1 MAAVAALGVLF
12 LLLLQTPMAK
22 RMVAER
28 LASVLST
35 GSGFAVRIGTLD
47 GTLPFDAEIADVRVS
62 DADGLWLTLDRVTFD
77 WQPLDLLSGRLH
89 VTGMSAGILTLARLP
104 TSPPEQPAD
113 KHGIDLSLGVPQLP
127 WPTTVDGLRIER
139 IVLAP
144 AVLGEAA
151 RLNLSGQARL
161 GGEARDAAITLAIA
175 RIDGRVGTAGLR
187 FGQSG
192 APAQLMLDANIDE
205 PAGGLIARA
214 LSLPGLPPVSLQLA
228 GSGAASDWRG
238 RLRAVAGPARLD
250 GTLALAIGDTLSVD
264 LNAHAEEA
272 GRLAPGIAAFVP
284 PSFEIVGRL
293 RWQPGRRLD
302 VARLALAAPEARA
315 ELSGGL
321 DLDAASVQASFDIAV
336 ADGARWRPLL
346 APTSLNAAHLA
357 GSVSGS
363 LDQPHFA
370 LQTSID
376 HLVAPQISAARVDA
390 KVAGSATLRDR
401 QVVTFLSIAAE
412 GTSSGIAVADARL
425 AAVVGNAAAWSITGN
440 VDLARGETK
449 IEQAKIAAGD
459 ATIAAA
465 GSIAAYGRAVN
476 ATVQADFNDVGPLAQ
491 ALDQP
496 VAGRLGLTASL
507 SGDAVAPRLSAVVN
521 GNFRDLAL
529 DEPTLMKLLGTAPT
543 IKGAFVATDPST
555 GAIRALPGGP
565 DVAILALTAQAMKGD
580 RERILAAGC
589 DDYVAKPFQ
598 PKELTEAIVRLLRR
612 GAPNETIG
620 ARAAPS
626 AGPPSDTT
634 TRHGAHNPR
643 R

>member
-1 MAAVAALGVLF
+1 
-12 LLLLQTPMAK
+12 
-22 RMVAER
+22 
-28 LASVLST
+28 
-35 GSGFAVRIGTLD
+35 
-47 GTLPFDAEIADVRVS
+47 
-62 DADGLWLTLDRVTFD
+62 
-77 WQPLDLLSGRLH
+77 
-89 VTGMSAGILTLARLP
+89 
-104 TSPPEQPAD
+104 
-113 KHGIDLSLGVPQLP
+113 
-127 WPTTVDGLRIER
+127 
-139 IVLAP
+139 
-144 AVLGEAA
+144 
-151 RLNLSGQARL
+151 
-161 GGEARDAAITLAIA
+161 
-175 RIDGRVGTAGLR
+175 
-187 FGQSG
+187 
-192 APAQLMLDANIDE
+192 MLDASIDE

-238 RLRAVAGPARLD
+238 RLRAVAGPADSTAPSLWPSAMRCPLTSAPMRMRPVAWRRASLHSCRRHSRSSAAC
-250 GTLALAIGDTLSVD
+250 GGSRGEARCRAPRARRAGGD
-264 LNAHAEEA
+264 
-272 GRLAPGIAAFVP
+272 
-284 PSFEIVGRL
+284 
-293 RWQPGRRLD
+293 GRR
-302 VARLALAAPEARA
+302 
-315 ELSGGL
+315 LSGGL

-425 AAVVGNAAAWSITGN
+425 AAVIGNAAAWSITGN
-440 VDLARGETK
+440 VDLARGEMK

-543 IKGAFVATDPST
+543 IKGTFVATDT
-555 GAIRALPGGP
+555 TVEIGALEIAGADGTLTADGSASLDGTS
-565 DVAILALTAQAMKGD
+565 LALNLAVAVPEIAPLTASLAGAVGGRLAGQAACHARATRSAAAFRGNGRPGSVPRARPHRGAARPD
-580 RERILAAGC
+580 RACE
-589 DDYVAKPFQ
+589 
-598 PKELTEAIVRLLRR
+598 RR
-612 GAPNETIG
+612 GSPRRRQRHAPDG
-620 ARAAPS
+620 ADRGRGDAAHGERKYRRRPGPS
-626 AGPPSDTT
+626 IPSRISAPRGAGTVGPHRSGGQRDDRGRPCGTDEVPGSRRHDICGWAARR
-634 TRHGAHNPR
+634 RHGHR
-643 R
+643 VGRGQC